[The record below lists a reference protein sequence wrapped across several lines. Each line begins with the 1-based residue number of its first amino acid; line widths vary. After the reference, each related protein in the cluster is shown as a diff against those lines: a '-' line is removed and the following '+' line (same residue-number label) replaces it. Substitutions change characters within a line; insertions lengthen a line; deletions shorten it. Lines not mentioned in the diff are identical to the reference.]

1 MTSAPSVTSVR
12 PIRPEIGDSTCVY
25 TTLMRAASTAA
36 RAEATS
42 ASARARAAMASSFS
56 CFETALAAISGA

>member
-1 MTSAPSVTSVR
+1 M
-12 PIRPEIGDSTCVY
+12 GDSTCVY
-25 TTLMRAASTAA
+25 TRLMRAASTAA

-56 CFETALAAISGA
+56 CFETALAAISGS